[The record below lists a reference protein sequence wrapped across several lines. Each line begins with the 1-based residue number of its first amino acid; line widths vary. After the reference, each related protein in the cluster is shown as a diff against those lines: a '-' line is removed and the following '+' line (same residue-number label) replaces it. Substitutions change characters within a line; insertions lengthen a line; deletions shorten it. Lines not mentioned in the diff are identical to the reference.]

1 MGTIHTA
8 ITIMEVTDMATTAM
22 EATVINTIHIITMHL
37 IIIGTLATME
47 EGLARLTMV
56 AMEVATVWVMV
67 DILTTPYRVTNIMEA
82 TQTGGEPGS

>member
-56 AMEVATVWVMV
+56 AMEVATA
-67 DILTTPYRVTNIMEA
+67 EA
-82 TQTGGEPGS
+82 TAVAK